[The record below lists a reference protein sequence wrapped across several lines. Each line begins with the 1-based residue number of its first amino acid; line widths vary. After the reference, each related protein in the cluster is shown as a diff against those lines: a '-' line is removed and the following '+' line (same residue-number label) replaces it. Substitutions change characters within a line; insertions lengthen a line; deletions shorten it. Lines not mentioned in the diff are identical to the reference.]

1 MVNAC
6 IPCVGTSIITGEC
19 LMVMSMRED
28 EYESKRM
35 SGNETDTATK
45 GYKRICGGL
54 RTSLLPGACFL
65 I

>member
-1 MVNAC
+1 MV
-6 IPCVGTSIITGEC
+6 I
-19 LMVMSMRED
+19 SMRDD
-28 EYESKRM
+28 EYDSKRM

-54 RTSLLPGACFL
+54 RTSLLPGTCFL